1 MVMDI
6 TRCNGCYNC
15 FLACRDEFSGNDFP
29 PYSMSQPN
37 TGHFWMRVVEKERGQ
52 YPKVKVAYT
61 AIPCMHC
68 EEPLCAA
75 AARDGAV
82 YRRED
87 GIVIIDP
94 AKAAEQR
101 QIVDGCPHR
110 VIFWNEEKRVA
121 QKCTFCA
128 HLLDAG
134 WKEPRCVEACPTDAL
149 VFGDLDDPDSG
160 ISKLIASGRT
170 EELHPEYGLGPAVR
184 YVGLPKRFVAGAV
197 VFGDTDRCG
206 EGAEVTLEGEAGG
219 TTGSSTDGAT
229 GGSTGDPLFKRTAF
243 ADNYGDFEFEGLAA
257 DKVYRVT
264 VSATGYE
271 TRELTARTNVDLYLG
286 EIVLQPAVGLAGAS
300 PSAGAASGPPPAP
313 RAAGEGG
320 R

>member
-1 MVMDI
+1 MTRYGVVMDV

-29 PYSMSQPN
+29 PYSVSQPK
-37 TGHFWMRVVEKERGQ
+37 TGHFWMRLVEKERGQ

-61 AIPCMHC
+61 AIPCMQC
-68 EEPLCAA
+68 EEPPCSAA
-75 AARDGAV
+75 AQDDAV
-82 YRRED
+82 YRRDD

-94 AKAAEQR
+94 VKAADQR

-134 WKEPRCVEACPTDAL
+134 WKEPRCVEACPTAAL
-149 VFGDLDDPDSG
+149 VFGDLDDRESEVAR
-160 ISKLIASGRT
+160 LVASGRT
-170 EELHPEYGLGPAVR
+170 EELRPEYGLGSAVR
-184 YVGLPKRFVAGAV
+184 YIGLPKRFVAGAV
-197 VFGDTDRCG
+197 VFADTDRCG
-206 EGAEVTLEGEAGG
+206 EGAEVTLEAAAGG
-219 TTGSSTDGAT
+219 VAV
-229 GGSTGDPLFKRTAF
+229 KRTAT

-257 DKVYRVT
+257 DEVYRLT
-264 VSATGYE
+264 VRAGGYE
-271 TRELTARTNVDLYLG
+271 TRELTARTAMDLYLG
-286 EIVLQPAVGLAGAS
+286 DIVLQPAAAALAPPVARGA
-300 PSAGAASGPPPAP
+300 PPGADAG
-313 RAAGEGG
+313 REGG

>member
-1 MVMDI
+1 MTRYGMVMDV

-29 PYSMSQPN
+29 PYSVSQPKS
-37 TGHFWMRVVEKERGQ
+37 GHFWMRLVEKERGQ

-61 AIPCMHC
+61 AVPCMQC
-68 EEPLCAA
+68 EAPRCAA
-75 AARDGAV
+75 AAQDDAV
-82 YRRED
+82 YRRAD

-94 AKAAEQR
+94 VKGADQR
-101 QIVDGCPHR
+101 QIVDSCPHR

-149 VFGDLDDPDSG
+149 VFGDLDDPESEVA
-160 ISKLIASGRT
+160 KLVASGRT
-170 EELHPEYGLGPAVR
+170 EELHPEYELGSAVR
-184 YVGLPKRFVAGAV
+184 YIGLPKRFVAGAV
-197 VFGDTDRCG
+197 VFADTDRCG
-206 EGAEVTLEGEAGG
+206 EGAEVTLEGRAGG
-219 TTGSSTDGAT
+219 LATSPAGGA
-229 GGSTGDPLFKRTAF
+229 PVKRTAL

-257 DKVYRVT
+257 DEVYLVT
-264 VSATGYE
+264 VRADGYE
-271 TRELTARTNVDLYLG
+271 TRELTARTNLDLYLG
-286 EIVLQPAVGLAGAS
+286 DIVLQPAAQAGRR
-300 PSAGAASGPPPAP
+300 PAAAMQA
-313 RAAGEGG
+313 AAGGATPPGAGREGG